1 MAKLEGFSKVAV
13 VNYGGYSDYHFAIY
27 EDGIDYQV
35 GDMVVCSNGSTPAKI
50 KEIVDLE
57 EATIEEMT
65 RKFIKRNGEE
75 LFRSFAN
82 TIVGMMH
89 SDKWSVTYDWMHDN
103 FTFLEGEKD
112 GQIITKFVELVETN
126 KL

>member
-35 GDMVVCSNGSTPAKI
+35 GDMVVVSNGSTPAKI

-57 EATIEEMT
+57 EAAKRFNKNITAEIIGRVDTTAYDKRVEQ
-65 RKFIKRNGEE
+65 RK
-75 LFRSFAN
+75 
-82 TIVGMMH
+82 
-89 SDKWSVTYDWMHDN
+89 
-103 FTFLEGEKD
+103 EKEKLT
-112 GQIITKFVELVETN
+112 ITKTKQFMELHKIGE
-126 KL
+126 